1 MVKGFQTK
9 KIKTVTLGETFK
21 NARLKKGVTLSEA
34 ELATKVKANFL
45 ESIEKNDW
53 ELLPQEVYV
62 RGFAIAYAKYLEL
75 PVPEILD
82 LYNTEIALK
91 NKNEKI
97 KISYNQSVH
106 EKRVLI
112 TPKFLGYFT
121 VFLFAAVMFSYI
133 GYQVF
138 SFTGN
143 PNLKIISPTN
153 NSVSDNESISLS
165 GLTDID
171 TMVTVNSEDIPVDS
185 DGHFSLNL
193 KLHSGVNTIK
203 VEAINQTKKESSET
217 YSIEYKPKTAAIE
230 NKINQ

>member
-21 NARLKKGVTLSEA
+21 TARLKKEATLTDA

-45 ESIEKNDW
+45 EAIEKNDW
-53 ELLPQEVYV
+53 DTLPQEVYV
-62 RGFAIAYAKYLEL
+62 RGFVLAYAKYLEL
-75 PVPEILD
+75 PVPKMLD
-82 LYNTEIALK
+82 LYNIEIALK
-91 NKNEKI
+91 NKSKKI

-106 EKRVLI
+106 EKKVLI
-112 TPKFLGYFT
+112 TPKFLGYFA
-121 VFLFAAVMFSYI
+121 VFLFVAAMLSYI

-143 PNLKIISPTN
+143 PNLKIFSPTN
-153 NSVSDNESISLS
+153 NSVTDNESVTLS

-171 TMVTVNSEDIPVDS
+171 TMVVVNSESVPVDN

-203 VEAINQTKKESSET
+203 VEAINQTKKQSSET
-217 YSIEYKPKTAAIE
+217 YSVEYKPKTASIE
-230 NKINQ
+230 NNINQ